1 MIKLFNYFLPL
12 FISCMSVMA
21 FAQTAP
27 NFHLYLLA
35 GQSNMA
41 GRGEVS
47 GKYRTEGSP
56 RVYMLNKNNEWVLA
70 KHPLHFDKP
79 TVAGAGPG
87 LSFGLEM
94 AKANPDVKI
103 GLVPCAVGGTSINTW
118 KAGGYDK
125 ATKTHPYD
133 DALIRI
139 REAMKSG
146 VFKGIIW
153 HQGESDSAPEAAAA
167 YFQKLA
173 DLIGN
178 FREIIK
184 DPDLPFVA
192 GELGTF
198 KEQYKTINSVL
209 RELPGR
215 IKHTAIASSKGLE
228 HKGDITHFD
237 SSSAEKLGK
246 RFAKQMRKIQK
257 R

>member
-12 FISCMSVMA
+12 LISCISVMA
-21 FAQTAP
+21 FAQPDP

-41 GRGEVS
+41 GRGEIS
-47 GKYRTEGSP
+47 GKYKTEGSTQ
-56 RVYMLNKNNEWVLA
+56 VYMLTKNNEWVLA
-70 KHPLHFDKP
+70 KNPLHFDKP
-79 TVAGAGPG
+79 AVVGVGPG
-87 LSFGLEM
+87 LSFGLQM
-94 AKANPDVKI
+94 GKVSPDVKI
-103 GLVPCAVGGTSINTW
+103 GLVPCAVGGTSIDAW

-146 VFKGIIW
+146 VFKGIVW

-167 YFQKLA
+167 YFDKLA

-178 FREIIK
+178 FREIIEA
-184 DPDLPFVA
+184 PDLPFVA

-198 KEQYKTINSVL
+198 KDQYKTINSVL

-215 IKHTAIASSKGLE
+215 IKHTAVASSKGLE
-228 HKGDITHFD
+228 HNGDVTHFD
-237 SSSAEKLGK
+237 SSSAGELGK

>member
-1 MIKLFNYFLPL
+1 MIKPFNYFLPL

-21 FAQTAP
+21 FAQTDP

-47 GKYRTEGSP
+47 GKYKNDGKP
-56 RVYMLNKNNEWVLA
+56 QVYMLNKSNEWVQA

-79 TVAGAGPG
+79 AVAGVGPG
-87 LSFGLEM
+87 LSFGLRM
-94 AKANPDVKI
+94 AKVNPNIKI
-103 GLVPCAVGGTSINTW
+103 GLVPCAVGGTSIDAWT
-118 KAGGYDK
+118 AGALDK

-133 DALIRI
+133 DAIIRI

-178 FREIIK
+178 FREITK

-198 KEQYKTINSVL
+198 KVQYETINIVL
-209 RELPGR
+209 RELPGK

-228 HKGDITHFD
+228 HKGDITHF
-237 SSSAEKLGK
+237 SAPSAEKLGK
-246 RFAKQMRKIQK
+246 RFAKQMRKLH
-257 R
+257 RR